1 MFVCCSGVEF
11 ADDRLG
17 LAVPDSICSDRS
29 VGVVTSG
36 DPWYP
41 SHAATGLAHML
52 AHTMGARHDH
62 HSKSLSIYLPLVLT
76 LTVPVTTIDALQH
89 FETG

>member
-1 MFVCCSGVEF
+1 MYIILYFSGVEF
-11 ADDRLG
+11 SDDRLG

-36 DPWYP
+36 DHRYP

-62 HSKSLSIYLPLVLT
+62 HSKSYLIY
-76 LTVPVTTIDALQH
+76 IHIKISSGKQ
-89 FETG
+89 